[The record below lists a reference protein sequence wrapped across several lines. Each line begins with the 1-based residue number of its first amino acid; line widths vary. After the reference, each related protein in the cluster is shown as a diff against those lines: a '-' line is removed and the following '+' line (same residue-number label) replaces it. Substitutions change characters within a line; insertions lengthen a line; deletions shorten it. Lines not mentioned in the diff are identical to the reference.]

1 MKSLNI
7 EKEHERRRKAHQNFI
22 VFTGALY
29 ALGFYAACGL
39 LVYLYIRL
47 GIKFA
52 TFGVLMPG

>member
-1 MKSLNI
+1 MRSLDF
-7 EKEHERRRKAHQNFI
+7 EREHERKRKARRNFL